1 MQLKTI
7 PLDQIHFDTRN
18 PRTDGTEG
26 LDELAASMQGGN
38 LIVQPPILLLTKKGY
53 RVLVGERRVRAAK
66 VSGATEMICIIQ
78 DGPLNALDAHK
89 VRVVEN
95 LHRRALNPINRAAAL
110 RLSWLIA
117 NAKAM
122 NLGKGTEGILVET
135 KTILAAIPKLE
146 ALLDKA
152 DFKPTAPAVTWNQA
166 LDELGVAMS
175 PDRRKKLLRV
185 LAVAQDVQESLQE
198 ITISEAAVRALG
210 KLGEDQQREVTEH
223 LLENPELARS
233 VRRIARAVNEQDYS
247 VEEAIAEAEGRTL
260 GVEIDEENE
269 PYEDELLFEG
279 DQAVADAVL
288 AFLENAN
295 QVVAALNQVRDS
307 APGLLDIPEPWRAYY
322 QQSLAMLREEL
333 ECDLAEASP

>member
-1 MQLKTI
+1 MNLQI
-7 PLDQIHFDTRN
+7 IVLDEIRFDSRN
-18 PRTDGTEG
+18 PRTDGAEG
-26 LDELAASMQGGN
+26 LEELAASMLGGA
-38 LIVQPPILLLTKKGY
+38 LVVQPPILLPQEKGY

-66 VSGATEMICIIQ
+66 ANGATEITCLIQ
-78 DGPLNALDAHK
+78 DAGLNALDAHQ

-95 LHRRALNPINRAAAL
+95 LHRRALNPINHAAAL

-122 NLGKGTEGILVET
+122 NLEKGAEGILVKE
-135 KTILAAIPKLE
+135 KTILATLPKLE
-146 ALLDKA
+146 IFLDKA
-152 DFKPTAPAVTWNQA
+152 GFKPTAPAVTWDQA

-210 KLGEDQQREVTEH
+210 KLEEDQQREVTEH
-223 LLENPELARS
+223 LLENPDLARS

-247 VEEAIAEAEGRTL
+247 IEEAIAEAEGRTL
-260 GVEIDEENE
+260 NVEIDEEGE

-288 AFLENAN
+288 VFLENAN
-295 QVVAALNQVRDS
+295 QVVAALNQVRES
-307 APGLLDIPEPWRAYY
+307 APDLLDIPEPWRAYY

-333 ECDLAEASP
+333 D